1 MFSKIINKYF
11 IYILFIL
18 GILTI
23 YLIYINDLEKISYI
37 IDLLPISNN
46 IKKILISIIDLYRNK
61 DVKIAKHKRSVTN
74 LTKKMVASRQRWKCN
89 ICEILLDYSYQVD
102 HITPLSRG
110 GSNDIGNLQALCS
123 NCHAKKS
130 LSDYI

>member
-1 MFSKIINKYF
+1 
-11 IYILFIL
+11 
-18 GILTI
+18 
-23 YLIYINDLEKISYI
+23 
-37 IDLLPISNN
+37 
-46 IKKILISIIDLYRNK
+46 
-61 DVKIAKHKRSVTN
+61 
-74 LTKKMVASRQRWKCN
+74 MVASRQGWKCN
-89 ICEILLDYSYQVD
+89 ICEILLDFSYQVD